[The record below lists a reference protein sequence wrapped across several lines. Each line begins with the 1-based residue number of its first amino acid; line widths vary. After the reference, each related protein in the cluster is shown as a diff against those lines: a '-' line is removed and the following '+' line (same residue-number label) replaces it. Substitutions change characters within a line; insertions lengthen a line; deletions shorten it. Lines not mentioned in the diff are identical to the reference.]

1 MNLLRK
7 LHLIIGF
14 TLAVPLLIQ
23 AVTGFLLGT
32 GIFTSLTYGLHTWSL
47 VWRYIVFVLTPGFV
61 FLAVSGG
68 ILYLAMRIRQW
79 KRWLSERKS
88 VRDSRTTQAGNGTS

>member
-14 TLAVPLLIQ
+14 TLALPLLIQ
-23 AVTGFLLGT
+23 AVTGFLLRAGVFAPT
-32 GIFTSLTYGLHTWSL
+32 TYGLHTWSII
-47 VWRYIVFVLTPGFV
+47 WKHIVFILAPGLA

-79 KRWLSERKS
+79 KRKK
-88 VRDSRTTQAGNGTS
+88 